1 MPVNFKN
8 LENKLCML
16 QKSASFM
23 HFEAKTAEKFSH
35 FIAPEKEGIG
45 SDAVE
50 TSQNLTTSITIV
62 P

>member
-1 MPVNFKN
+1 
-8 LENKLCML
+8 ML